1 MGSLTLQAP
10 LFLFL
15 LVPLAVLVGGA
26 WRARRGRRLNRSGSV
41 AIVARCVAL
50 LLLIV
55 ALAQPAWAGTGTGM
69 GTATPV
75 IFVVDTSA
83 RTVGAPRAVEQ
94 SWLHDA
100 LATLPASALRGLVTF
115 GGSPRLGPAPARAD
129 ALALASATDP
139 GGTDIASALGLALG
153 AAARGDR
160 LVLLSNGLETT
171 GDARA
176 VAAAASA
183 QGAPIDVVDVGV
195 DQAPDAALTR
205 LQAPASA
212 RQGDAIPL
220 LLTVRSTVAR
230 RATVALTQ
238 DGQPV
243 GQETINLQKGD
254 NPYLVTAPAPG
265 VGWHAYHASVSMAGD
280 TVPQN
285 NALDAVTH
293 VVGPPRL
300 LVVAAGARDGDGSAA
315 LLRRCGFTVDLI
327 APGKTPATMGALDG
341 YDGLVLDDI
350 PATALSGRQIAAID
364 GAVRVGGMGLLALG
378 GPHSLTLGQYSQ
390 SALDHI
396 LPVSSVTPGSLGQ
409 GAVALQL
416 VLDRSGSMQN
426 LAGGDVP
433 KIQMAQAAANI
444 AVDFTAQHNDDLGIV
459 SFDQDPHILVPI
471 QRVSGQG
478 SAARIHD
485 TVNGLTADGG
495 TDIYDALRVGL
506 SQILR
511 SNAPY
516 KHMILMTDGVSDPV
530 SYTPLLRLLESHQVT
545 LSTVGLGTDADV
557 TLLQML
563 ARVGKGRF
571 YYTNDASA
579 LPRIFADEARLS
591 AGSASV
597 AGKIPVLVAAS
608 VPAVRAAGQSLP
620 PVRRY
625 GGDRAQAQRGRRP
638 RHARARTQ
646 HRSAA
651 RAVAIRAGP
660 GAGVDARRDGEL
672 GRQLAYRR
680 GQRLSRRR
688 ALDATRRL
696 RRVADATP
704 GHRRRPATGRRGHP
718 AQQRRLPRSG
728 APYWRRARA
737 VRRHGEPHIR
747 AGRTGPL
754 RGRPPG
760 WATRRVPPQRPGE
773 RVVVCRRPREHRHAL
788 RPRISAASVGHRT
801 IGPVGR
807 RHGRTR
813 ADQPAPAR
821 VPTGRGAHVR
831 SVVAVDR
838 RGAVAL
844 PGRYPPEVGRFAT
857 WDPATCLR
865 VASRAAFP

>member
-1 MGSLTLQAP
+1 MMGSLTLQAP
-10 LFLFL
+10 LFLSL

-75 IFVVDTSA
+75 IFVVDTAA

-94 SWLHDA
+94 SWLHDV

-183 QGAPIDVVDVGV
+183 QGVPIDVVDVGV

-243 GQETINLQKGD
+243 GQETIRLQKGD

-315 LLRRCGFTVDLI
+315 LLRRRGFTVDLI

-396 LPVSSVTPGSLGQ
+396 LPVSSVTLGSLGQ

-608 VPAVRAAGQSLP
+608 VPAVRAAAGGALP

-625 GGDRAQAQRGRRP
+625 VATVLKP
-638 RHARARTQ
+638 N
-646 HRSAA
+646 
-651 RAVAIRAGP
+651 AVAGLVTPARGHSTDPLLAQWQYGLGRVLVWTP
-660 GAGVDARRDGEL
+660 GATASWAGNWPTAAGSVWADAVRWMLRGVSVGSLTPRLVTVDGQPQVDVDTLRNSGAFFDLARLSGAVRMPSGAMGSLTFAQVGPDHYEAVLPGGQPGVYRLSVLANASSSASALVDIAMPYDREYLPRPSDTALL
-672 GRQLAYRR
+672 GQLAADTGGRVLTSPRQLTS
-680 GQRLSRRR
+680 QP
-688 ALDATRRL
+688 
-696 RRVADATP
+696 VA
-704 GHRRRPATGRRGHP
+704 
-718 AQQRRLPRSG
+718 
-728 APYWRRARA
+728 APMSDLWW
-737 VRRHGEPHIR
+737 
-747 AGRTGPL
+747 PL
-754 RGRPPG
+754 
-760 WATRRVPPQRPGE
+760 T
-773 RVVVCRRPREHRHAL
+773 
-788 RPRISAASVGHRT
+788 
-801 IGPVGR
+801 
-807 RHGRTR
+807 
-813 ADQPAPAR
+813 
-821 VPTGRGAHVR
+821 
-831 SVVAVDR
+831 
-838 RGAVAL
+838 AVAL
-844 PGRYPPEVGRFAT
+844 LFFLVDVALRLAALPRRTGR
-857 WDPATCLR
+857 
-865 VASRAAFP
+865 